1 MSEKTFEL
9 GLVGAGAIS
18 AGAYTAGVIDF
29 LIQALDAWYLRKAND
44 RNVPQHDVKISV
56 FSGASAGAIS
66 AALAA
71 GYIGSHQNPIATEE
85 EGDGETGT
93 QNKLFDSWVNRID
106 IKHLLEAKDLEQG
119 GNVLSLLDSS
129 VLWDIAN
136 SGLDVTPRDER
147 RPYIPESFD
156 LLMTV
161 TNLRGVPY
169 GFEVIGD
176 QPTDY
181 DMSLHADHVH
191 FHLSDTGHTE
201 EKYRYGMRWND
212 FGSSVPVKEKL
223 KMAALAS
230 GAFPVGLAPR
240 VLNHEITPKISD
252 YYSARQWA
260 IPTPHSVNP
269 HLCTTMAAIEAKW
282 SRDTLFD
289 YQFQCVDGGVMN
301 NEPLELARRI
311 LARDSDTG
319 RNERSGRYA
328 KKAVLL
334 IDPFPNNSPFELEYE
349 PVRDL
354 FKSVKSLFE
363 ALKNQARFKIDELE
377 LARNPD
383 VYSRFMIAPKR
394 SGVNGQT
401 YPIACGLLGG
411 FGGFLSRK
419 FRSHDFFLGRRNTQK
434 FLRDRLVLPENNSLF
449 DGWTE
454 DMRKSYCVKNKDG
467 AVIKDG
473 QRLLPV
479 IPLVDG
485 VDLDSAPCFEPQ
497 WPLYTYDELN
507 TLTQQI
513 ESRVSLVFDRLVAQ
527 YFQTNNPIVRWIA
540 KIIIGRK
547 KNDTVQYV
555 RGVIK
560 DDLIRMELIEEVK

>member
-44 RNVPQHDVKISV
+44 RNVPQHDVKLSV
-56 FSGASAGAIS
+56 FSGASAGAIT

-71 GYIGSHQNPIATEE
+71 GYIGSHQKPIATEE

-93 QNKLFDSWVNRID
+93 LNKLFDSWVNRID
-106 IKHLLEAKDLEQG
+106 IKHLLETKDLDQG

-136 SGLDVTPRDER
+136 SGLDVVPRDER

-201 EKYRYGMRWND
+201 EKYRYGMKWND
-212 FGSSVPVKEKL
+212 FGSSVPIKEKL

-240 VLNHEITPKISD
+240 VLNHEIIPKVSD
-252 YYSARQWA
+252 YYSARQWP
-260 IPTPHSVNP
+260 IPTPHSENP
-269 HLCTTMAAIEAKW
+269 HFCTTMGSIEAKW
-282 SRDTLFD
+282 GIETLLD

-311 LARDSDTG
+311 LAGDAG
-319 RNERSGRYA
+319 RNDRRGEFA

-334 IDPFPNNSPFELEYE
+334 IDPFPNNSTFDSNYE
-349 PVRDL
+349 PASDL
-354 FKSVKSLFE
+354 FKSVTSLFE
-363 ALKNQARFKIDELE
+363 ALKNQARFKPDELE

-394 SGVNGQT
+394 SGTKGNFH
-401 YPIACGLLGG
+401 IASGLLGG

-419 FRSHDFFLGRRNTQK
+419 FRSHDFFLGRRNAQK
-434 FLRDRLVLPENNSLF
+434 FLRDHLVLPENNSLF
-449 DGWTE
+449 DDWTRG
-454 DMRKSYCVKNKDG
+454 MKQTYCVKDAKGVAIKDKDG
-467 AVIKDG
+467 HL
-473 QRLLPV
+473 LLPI
-479 IPLVDG
+479 IPLVES
-485 VDLDSAPCFEPQ
+485 VDINSAPCFEPQ

-507 TLTQQI
+507 MLTQQI
-513 ESRVSLVFDRLVAQ
+513 ESRISLVFDRLVAQ
-527 YFQTNNPIVRWIA
+527 YFQSNNLIVRWIA

-547 KNDTVQYV
+547 KNDTVEYV
-555 RGVIK
+555 RQVIK
-560 DDLIRMELIEEVK
+560 DDLIRMEWIEEVK

>member
-29 LIQALDAWYLRKAND
+29 LVQALDAWYLRKSTD
-44 RNVPQHDVKISV
+44 RNIPQHDVKISV
-56 FSGASAGAIS
+56 FSGASAGAIT

-85 EGDGETGT
+85 EGNGLAGK

-106 IKHLLEAKDLEQG
+106 IKHLLETKDLDQG

-136 SGLDVTPRDER
+136 SGLDVTPREER
-147 RPYIPESFD
+147 RPYIPENFD

-201 EKYRYGMRWND
+201 EKYRYGMKWDD
-212 FGSSVPVKEKL
+212 FGSSTPTKEKL

-230 GAFPVGLAPR
+230 GAYPVGLAPR
-240 VLNHEITPKISD
+240 ILNHEITPKISD
-252 YYSARQWA
+252 YYSARQWP
-260 IPTPHSVNP
+260 IPTPHSVP
-269 HLCTTMAAIEAKW
+269 HQCITMEAIAAKW
-282 SRDTLFD
+282 GRDTLFD

-311 LARDSDTG
+311 LAGDTG
-319 RNERSGRYA
+319 RNDRRGEFA
-328 KKAVLL
+328 KKAILL
-334 IDPFPNNSPFELEYE
+334 IDPFPNNSAFESDYE
-349 PVRDL
+349 PASDL
-354 FKSVKSLFE
+354 FKSVMKLFG
-363 ALKNQARFKIDELE
+363 ALKNQARFKPDELE

-394 SGVNGQT
+394 GGAKGNAF
-401 YPIACGLLGG
+401 PIACGSLDG

-419 FRSHDFFLGRRNTQK
+419 FRTHDFFLGRRNAQK
-434 FLRDRLVLPENNSLF
+434 FLRDHLVLPENNSLF
-449 DGWTE
+449 DDWTRS
-454 DMRKSYCVKNKDG
+454 MKQTYCVKDAKGAAIKDKDG
-467 AVIKDG
+467 HL
-473 QRLLPV
+473 LLPI
-479 IPLVDG
+479 IPLVES
-485 VDLDSAPCFEPQ
+485 VDIDSAPCFEPQ

-507 TLTQQI
+507 ILTQQI
-513 ESRVSLVFDRLVAQ
+513 ENRVSLVFDRVVAQ
-527 YFQTNNPIVRWIA
+527 YFQSNNPIVRWIA

-555 RGVIK
+555 RDVIK